1 MKKWL
6 WPGLVVIVLAACLLA
21 GITTLGSEKGQV
33 CLNKHLDNFVGCYLA
48 GPVALSVQVTG
59 NVDQVSF
66 YKRVN
71 DGMLVAT
78 IATNGRDTTETI
90 YLPTYYSYYFV
101 VQKGDQTFSSKP
113 VGFDSN
119 QQNAKLNIRGLD
131 QWEGW

>member
-1 MKKWL
+1 MRNRIWI
-6 WPGLVVIVLAACLLA
+6 GLVIVVIAVCGLA
-21 GITTLGSEKGQV
+21 GIMIFGSEKGAI

-78 IATNGRDTTETI
+78 IATNGKDVTETV
-90 YLPTYYSYYFV
+90 YLPTYYSYYFI

-113 VGFDSN
+113 IGFDSN
-119 QQNAKLNIRGLD
+119 QQNAKLNVRGLD